1 MTDAH
6 HVVFLESMSAERNGV
21 EELFASFQLLGSL
34 KRIFEATETKHRLRR
49 VGFETKPR
57 ELRSPFLPNA
67 FFGDIVLTS
76 AWLSDDTA
84 GEARCVFYSGV
95 VVHALS
101 DCVAPRLPGRPEMQ
115 VGLAFTGVSESWT
128 QEDASELEALLRV
141 LGPAWSIEERIA
153 GRRKA
158 VCLGAREDALHL
170 IERLQGDRLGLLRA
184 RDEFFG
190 MRWADLADAPAAM
203 DDWLK
208 KKA

>member
-6 HVVFLESMSAERNGV
+6 CSFLESMNAERNGV

-34 KRIFEATETKHRLRR
+34 RRIFEATETKHRLRR
-49 VGFETKPR
+49 VGFEPKPR

-128 QEDASELEALLRV
+128 QEDSSELEALLRV
-141 LGPAWSIEERIA
+141 LGPAWSIEERFA

-170 IERLQGDRLGLLRA
+170 IERLQGERLGLLRA

-190 MRWADLADAPAAM
+190 MRWADLADAPAAV